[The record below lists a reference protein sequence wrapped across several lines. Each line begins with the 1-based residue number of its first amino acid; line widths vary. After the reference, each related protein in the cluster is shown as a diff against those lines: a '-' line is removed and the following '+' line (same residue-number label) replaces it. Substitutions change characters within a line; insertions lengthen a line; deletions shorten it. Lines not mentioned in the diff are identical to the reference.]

1 MHSQICR
8 TLPGVALAV
17 ALLAAA
23 AQAQN
28 QAPEQPS
35 GWTDKTAVASRH
47 FMVAAANP
55 LATEAGYRILRQG
68 GSAVDAAVAMQ
79 MVLNL
84 VEPQSSGIGGG
95 SFIMHYDA
103 KRKKLVAYDG
113 RETATAA
120 ATPERFLGA
129 DGKPVKFMDA
139 VVGGKSVGVPG
150 DLRVLELAHRQHGKL
165 KWAALFEP
173 AIELAEQGFEVPQ
186 RMGAA
191 LAREQYL
198 KRQDTAR
205 NYFYHSDGTPFKTGE
220 RVRNPQYA
228 AVLKRIA
235 AGGARAFYEGQVAQ
249 DIVAA
254 VANAPDN
261 PGDLTLA
268 DLAGYQAKV
277 REPVCGFYRG
287 DKVCGMPPPSSGG
300 ITVLEML
307 GMLEHFD
314 MSAASYAKPSGRLM
328 SVHLFAEAG
337 KLAFADRGLYIAD
350 PDFIKV
356 PVAALLDPAYLAER
370 AKLIHRDAAM
380 DRGVPGTPAVLRKVA
395 FGEDEPLELPSTSHI
410 VVIDKAGNALSM
422 TTTIEDAFG
431 SRLMVDGFL
440 LNNQLTDFSLAPVE
454 DGKPVANRVEAGKR
468 PRSSMAPVIVFDRQ
482 GRVKMLTGSP
492 GGSAIIN
499 YVAKTLVGVLDWG
512 LDIQAA
518 IALPNFGSRNLGG
531 ITELEKSTSAAALEP
546 DLTVLGHKVRVLD
559 FNSGLQ
565 GIQRTPEGW
574 LGGADPRR
582 EGIVKGD

>member
-1 MHSQICR
+1 MQGRIYGK
-8 TLPGVALAV
+8 PFGIALAA
-17 ALLAAA
+17 ALLAAP

-28 QAPEQPS
+28 LAPEQPS

-55 LATEAGYRILRQG
+55 LATEAGYRILKRG
-68 GSAVDAAVAMQ
+68 GSAVDAAVAIQ

-95 SFIMHYDA
+95 AFIMHYDA
-103 KRKKLVAYDG
+103 KRKKLAAYDG
-113 RETATAA
+113 RETAPAA

-173 AIELAEQGFEVPQ
+173 AIRLAEQGFEVPL

-191 LAREQYL
+191 LGREQYL
-198 KRQDTAR
+198 KRQDAAR
-205 NYFYHSDGTPFKTGE
+205 NYFYHGDGTPLMAGE

-254 VANAPDN
+254 VASAPDN

-314 MSAASYAKPSGRLM
+314 MSAASYARPSGRLM

-337 KLAFADRGLYIAD
+337 KLAFADRGMYIAD
-350 PDFIKV
+350 PDFVKI

-370 AKLIHRDAAM
+370 AQLIHRDNAM
-380 DRGVPGTPAVLRKVA
+380 DRGVPGAPAELRKVA
-395 FGEDEPLELPSTSHI
+395 LGEDEALELPSTSHI

-422 TTTIEDAFG
+422 TTTIEDGFG

-512 LDIQAA
+512 LDVQAA

-531 ITELEKSTSAAALEP
+531 VTELEKSTSAAALEP
-546 DLTVLGHKVRVLD
+546 DLTVLGHNIRVLD

-565 GIQRTPEGW
+565 GIQRAPAGW

>member
-1 MHSQICR
+1 MHCR
-8 TLPGVALAV
+8 IRSTLPGVALAA
-17 ALLAAA
+17 ALLAVG

-28 QAPEQPS
+28 QVPEQPS
-35 GWTDKTAVASRH
+35 GWTDKTAVTSRH

-95 SFIMHYDA
+95 AFIMHYDA
-103 KRKKLVAYDG
+103 KHGKLTAYDG
-113 RETATAA
+113 RETAPAA

-129 DGKPVKFMDA
+129 DGKPVNFMDA

-173 AIELAEQGFEVPQ
+173 AIRLAEQGFAVPR
-186 RMGAA
+186 RMAAA

-205 NYFYHSDGTPFKTGE
+205 NYFYHGDGTPLKAGE
-220 RVRNPQYA
+220 RVRNPQFA
-228 AVLKRIA
+228 AALKRIA
-235 AGGARAFYEGQVAQ
+235 AEGTRAFYEGPIAR

-307 GMLEHFD
+307 GMLEQFD

-328 SVHLFAEAG
+328 SVHLFSEAG
-337 KLAFADRGLYIAD
+337 KLAYADRNLYIAD
-350 PDFIKV
+350 PDFVKV
-356 PVAALLDPAYLAER
+356 PVAALLDPGYLATR
-370 AKLIHRDAAM
+370 ARLIRRDAAM
-380 DRGVPGTPAVLRKVA
+380 DRGVPGTPAELRKVA
-395 FGEDEPLELPSTSHI
+395 LGEEEPLELPSTSHI
-410 VVIDKAGNALSM
+410 VVVDKAGNALSM
-422 TTTIEDAFG
+422 TTTIEDGFG

-482 GRVKMLTGSP
+482 GSVKMLIGSP

-512 LDIQAA
+512 LDVQAA

-531 ITELEKSTSAAALEP
+531 VTELEKSTSAAALEP
-546 DLTVLGHKVRVLD
+546 DLTVLGHKIRVLD

>member
-1 MHSQICR
+1 MQSRICGKP
-8 TLPGVALAV
+8 LGIALAV
-17 ALLAAA
+17 ALLAAP

-35 GWTDKTAVASRH
+35 GWTDKNAVASRH

-95 SFIMHYDA
+95 AFIMHYDA
-103 KRKKLVAYDG
+103 KHKKLVAYDG
-113 RETATAA
+113 RETAPAA

-150 DLRVLELAHRQHGKL
+150 NLRVLELAHRQHGKL

-173 AIELAEQGFEVPQ
+173 AIRLAEEGFAVPQ

-198 KRQDTAR
+198 KRQDSAR
-205 NYFYHSDGTPFKTGE
+205 NYFYHGDGTPLKAGE

-314 MSAASYAKPSGRLM
+314 MSAASYTRPSGRLM

-350 PDFIKV
+350 PDFVNV

-370 AKLIHRDAAM
+370 AQLIRRDAAM
-380 DRGVPGTPAVLRKVA
+380 DRGVPGTPPELRKIA
-395 FGEDEPLELPSTSHI
+395 LGENEPLELPSTSHI

-422 TTTIEDAFG
+422 TTTVEDGFG

-482 GRVKMLTGSP
+482 GRVKMLIGSP

-499 YVAKTLVGVLDWG
+499 YVAKTLVGVLDWD
-512 LDIQAA
+512 LNVQDA

-531 ITELEKSTSAAALEP
+531 VTELEKSTSAALLEP
-546 DLTVLGHKVRVLD
+546 DLTVLGHKIRVLD